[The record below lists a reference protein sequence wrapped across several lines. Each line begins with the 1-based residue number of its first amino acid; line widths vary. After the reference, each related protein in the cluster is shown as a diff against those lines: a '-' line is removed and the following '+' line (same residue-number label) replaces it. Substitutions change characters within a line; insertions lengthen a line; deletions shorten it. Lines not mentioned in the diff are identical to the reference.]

1 MRACGARA
9 GADVLDNDTP
19 TDAEEEA
26 RPAFFAGIVGAV
38 VFALIGL
45 LGPHAGSV
53 WRMPQVLQT
62 QAEAAL
68 ERAGAGGL
76 EVEMRGQRA
85 VLRGVVADQN
95 ALAPAQRAVLTSA
108 GAGGVWAGGVTMA
121 DMRGVAVGPVSR
133 PFAWRIV
140 KGEREVT
147 LTGAAPSEAAK
158 AALAARARQVFDNRE
173 IVDRMHVAGGAPSPA
188 WRRIA
193 LDAIDQVARLERGE
207 ARINDGRLVIIG
219 EGERNAVQ
227 AIRRRYTAPLPA
239 PFLARAEVGVR
250 GEPLAIAELQ
260 DLDLTDARPEVCAQ
274 AFQRLMQTNVINFE
288 SGSAELDRA
297 SLPLLD
303 TLASV
308 ALRCDRFTIEVSGHT
323 DNQGDRALNL
333 DLSRRR
339 AEAVVAYLTTLNV
352 ERERMRAVGY
362 GPDRPVEANTTPQ
375 GQAANRRIVFSVS
388 S

>member
-1 MRACGARA
+1 
-9 GADVLDNDTP
+9 LKLK
-19 TDAEEEA
+19 E
-26 RPAFFAGIVGAV
+26 
-38 VFALIGL
+38 
-45 LGPHAGSV
+45 
-53 WRMPQVLQT
+53 
-62 QAEAAL
+62 
-68 ERAGAGGL
+68 
-76 EVEMRGQRA
+76 
-85 VLRGVVADQN
+85 
-95 ALAPAQRAVLTSA
+95 
-108 GAGGVWAGGVTMA
+108 
-121 DMRGVAVGPVSR
+121 
-133 PFAWRIV
+133 
-140 KGEREVT
+140 
-147 LTGAAPSEAAK
+147 SEAAK
-158 AALAARARQVFDNRE
+158 AALVTRARQRFDNRE
-173 IVDRMHVAGGAPSPA
+173 IVDRMHVAGGAPSPG
-188 WRRIA
+188 WRRVA

-207 ARINDGRLVIIG
+207 ARINDSRLVIIG
-219 EGERNAVQ
+219 EGDRNAVQ
-227 AIRRRYTAPLPA
+227 AIRRRYTTALPA
-239 PFLARAEVGVR
+239 PFQARVEVGVR

-260 DLDLTDARPEVCAQ
+260 DLDLTDARPEVCAE

-288 SGSAELDRA
+288 SGSADLDRG

-339 AEAVVAYLTTLNV
+339 AEAVVAYLATLNV